1 MRQPLQR
8 LRHLPLSQQLA
19 LSAAGCCLVATL
31 ALVIVAA
38 QSTLS
43 IQNTTLSEHARAA
56 AQQLAARTAIELAA
70 GDRLGLMAELQFY
83 ADQSLFAAAR
93 ALDVEGNELAVRG
106 QVTPDGE
113 AFTHEILID
122 GNSAGMVELYLDF
135 SEQRASR
142 ESLIWGLIALS
153 VLLSSAV
160 YALTKPMGQRLARN
174 ISDAVAQLGAVTEDA
189 SASVNEVHKLKDRI
203 NALPLDLLTSQDIT
217 DRSEE
222 HYHETAILCISLKHL
237 PAYLD
242 TLDESRLQTYVAK
255 LHRMAFGSAG
265 FYGGQLS
272 VIRQFGLAVYFSG
285 THAAGSPVLRAAS
298 SAWLLSRC
306 CELAEKHDRLRF
318 LPGMAIGLSELGRGD
333 DQDIYPGLYIQA
345 TLDELLELA
354 SQEVEGI
361 LLSSHAAEDRGLT
374 ARVGIDVIDER
385 WMALGGISGKHL
397 DLLERQLQSLRRTVT
412 SPDDDTPQGLLPF

>member
-1 MRQPLQR
+1 MQR

-19 LSAAGCCLVATL
+19 LSAAGCCLIATL

-106 QVTPDGE
+106 QMTPDGE
-113 AFTHEILID
+113 AFQHEILID
-122 GNSAGMVELYLDF
+122 GNSAGIVELYLDL

-142 ESLIWGLIALS
+142 ETLIWGLIALS

-160 YALTKPMGQRLARN
+160 YALTKPMGQRLARD
-174 ISDAVAQLGAVTEDA
+174 ISDAVAQLDAVTDDA

-203 NALPLDLLTSQDIT
+203 NALPLDLLTSQDIV

-242 TLDESRLQTYVAK
+242 TLDESRLQSYVAK

-265 FYGGQLS
+265 FYGGDLS
-272 VIRQFGLAVYFSG
+272 VDPPVWARGLLLRYTRRWLSCVTRRQLCLAVI
-285 THAAGSPVLRAAS
+285 ALLRT
-298 SAWLLSRC
+298 
-306 CELAEKHDRLRF
+306 
-318 LPGMAIGLSELGRGD
+318 G
-333 DQDIYPGLYIQA
+333 
-345 TLDELLELA
+345 
-354 SQEVEGI
+354 
-361 LLSSHAAEDRGLT
+361 
-374 ARVGIDVIDER
+374 
-385 WMALGGISGKHL
+385 
-397 DLLERQLQSLRRTVT
+397 
-412 SPDDDTPQGLLPF
+412 